1 MLNESMEQFI
11 REHKEEAFE
20 LLRTIGRIPAPSNH
34 EEKRAAF
41 CCQWLKEQGAEGVI
55 IDEALNVVYP
65 AVTRETAGLEV
76 YMAHMDVV
84 FPDKEDLPLTENGD
98 FIFCPGIGD
107 DTACLVC
114 LLMAAKYLARAI
126 KEDRL
131 EEVYP
136 SHLPG
141 LLLVCNSGEEGLGNL
156 KGVRKICEKYGNQIS
171 AFCTFDSQLDKL
183 VDQAVGS
190 ERFRITV
197 RIPGRPSSFE
207 CNFGLR

>member
-1 MLNESMEQFI
+1 MPSDGC
-11 REHKEEAFE
+11 K
-20 LLRTIGRIPAPSNH
+20 IPG
-34 EEKRAAF
+34 K
-41 CCQWLKEQGAEGVI
+41 
-55 IDEALNVVYP
+55 
-65 AVTRETAGLEV
+65 
-76 YMAHMDVV
+76 
-84 FPDKEDLPLTENGD
+84 
-98 FIFCPGIGD
+98 
-107 DTACLVC
+107 
-114 LLMAAKYLARAI
+114 AI

-141 LLLVCNSGEEGLGNL
+141 LLLVCNSGEEGWKL

-197 RIPGRPSSFE
+197 RTQGGHSFNDFGRDNAIEKLAEVISLLYRIPVPENGRTTFNVGQIQGEPPSIPLLRKPICCMSFAQIAKKIWII
-207 CNFGLR
+207 CTNSSML